1 MRQRAALMKNEV
13 CPARRRI
20 IARSNASAAVAVRAT
35 SRGAEMLGMRS
46 SGVRSRVRASLY
58 AARAVRGCAIAA
70 DQILCAARRAW
81 AKPAQAGGMAVR
93 GGDVVRTRR
102 AGASRMP
109 RRVSLDSMA

>member
-1 MRQRAALMKNEV
+1 MRQRAALMKDEV

-35 SRGAEMLGMRS
+35 SRGAEMLGMRIR
-46 SGVRSRVRASLY
+46 GVRSRVRASLY
-58 AARAVRGCAIAA
+58 AARVARDRTITA

-81 AKPAQAGGMAVR
+81 AKPAQADGMTAR

-102 AGASRMP
+102 ADALRMP
-109 RRVSLDSMA
+109 RRISLDSMA